1 MNSIA
6 WWETSFRITVPAGE
20 LGLGKFSKILKNRMF
35 FLKLNIFR
43 KLKITGAGPVSEIC
57 LWLVFLIVIPRNVV

>member
-1 MNSIA
+1 MTIKMNSIA

-20 LGLGKFSKILKNRMF
+20 LGLGKFSKILKNRMNV

-43 KLKITGAGPVSEIC
+43 KLKITGAGPVSEMS
-57 LWLVFLIVIPRNVV
+57 VVSVSDSYS

>member
-6 WWETSFRITVPAGE
+6 WWEPSFRITVPAGE
-20 LGLGKFSKILKNRMF
+20 LGLGKFSKILKNRMNV

-43 KLKITGAGPVSEIC
+43 KLKITGAGPVSEM
-57 LWLVFLIVIPRNVV
+57 FVVSVSDSYS